1 MRSTPDGSAM
11 LDAMAAL
18 MMGVAV
24 TDGTWATGIPRL
36 SFIRYSTPHQPMP
49 AHYPPCFCLI
59 VQGSKSIAFGDDRL
73 VYDAA
78 RFVVAAVDLPVTG
91 VVLDATPETPYL
103 CVMLEI
109 DPREMAS
116 LILETETAPSADT
129 GSRGLFL
136 GEATDLFVEAVSR
149 LVRLTEMPGDIRTL
163 APLAEREVLYRLLQ
177 SSAGGRLAQLV
188 GGHGPASRI
197 AQSVARLRSSFD
209 RPLRVERLARA
220 SGMSV
225 SSFHAHFKRVTA
237 MSPRQYQKLLR
248 LQEARRLLM
257 TDAVDAATAGFR
269 VGYQSPSQFSRDYRR
284 AFGAPPATDSRQSRR
299 ATPERGSSAQRMRT
313 RHPEA
318 AGSAESTWTPE
329 V

>member
-1 MRSTPDGSAM
+1 MRTGDRSGT
-11 LDAMAAL
+11 LDAMAAS
-18 MMGVAV
+18 MMRVAV
-24 TDGTWATGIPRL
+24 QDGIWETCIPRL

-91 VVLDATPETPYL
+91 VVLNATAETPYL
-103 CVMLEI
+103 CVMLEL
-109 DPREMAS
+109 DPKELAS
-116 LILETETAPSADT
+116 LLLETETAPSADT
-129 GSRGLFL
+129 GSRALFL
-136 GEATDLFVEAVSR
+136 GETTDLFVEAVWR
-149 LVRLTEMPGDIRTL
+149 LIRLIDMPGDIRTL
-163 APLAEREVLYRLLQ
+163 APLAEREVLYRLLR
-177 SSAGGRLAQLV
+177 SSAGARLAHLI

-197 AQSVARLRSSFD
+197 AQSVAWLRANFGT
-209 RPLRVERLARA
+209 PLRIERLARV

-284 AFGAPPATDSRQSRR
+284 AFGAPPGTDSRQSRR
-299 ATPERGSSAQRMRT
+299 ATPGRGSSPQYLRT
-313 RHPEA
+313 LRPEIPGDA
-318 AGSAESTWTPE
+318 DSA
-329 V
+329 